1 MPEFTMTTEVLIK
14 LMLSCILGGLI
25 GLERESV
32 NRPAGFRTHMLVSV
46 GSTLVMMI
54 NGIMISSYGSLIN
67 LDPGRFGAA
76 VISGIGFLGAG
87 PIMKEGSTVKGLTTA
102 ASLWTVACIGL
113 AVGAG
118 YFDISIVTTLL
129 VLIILEVFARMEKS
143 ILKKRRQLI
152 LRIVSE
158 NTPGQIG
165 KIGDVTG
172 YHKCLIQDI
181 DLDHQGGQNA
191 IITLALKYPREFDLP
206 ALIDDLSAL
215 SGLISVEQLTPVFPS
230 PTHRSS

>member
-1 MPEFTMTTEVLIK
+1 MPEFMVTSDMLIK
-14 LMLSCILGGLI
+14 LLLSCVLGGII
-25 GLERESV
+25 GIERESV
-32 NRPAGFRTHMLVSV
+32 NRPAGFRTHMLVSI

-54 NGIMISSYGSLIN
+54 NAIMTSAYGELVN

-87 PIMKEGSTVKGLTTA
+87 TIIKEGNSVKGLTTA

-113 AVGAG
+113 AIGAG
-118 YFDISIVTTLL
+118 YYSLSIITTLTVL
-129 VLIILEVFARMEKS
+129 VILELFARIEKN
-143 ILKKRRQLI
+143 IIKKRRQLV

-172 YHKCLIQDI
+172 FHKCLIQDI
-181 DLDHQGGQNA
+181 DLDHQSDQTA
-191 IITLALKYPREFDLP
+191 VITLALKYPKAFDLTF
-206 ALIDDLSAL
+206 LMDDLSAL
-215 SGLISVEQLTPVFPS
+215 SGLKSVEQVTPIQ
-230 PTHRSS
+230 